1 MANINLNGRDVAVD
15 VPDDTP
21 LLWALR
27 DGLNL
32 TGTKF
37 GCGIA
42 MCGACTVH
50 VDGRPTRACVTPI
63 AAVGDQAVSTIDAMA
78 DDRVGRVVQ
87 QAWVELGVAQCG
99 YCQAGQIMSA
109 VALLKQQPKPSER
122 QIDEAMNSNICRCGT
137 YPRIRAA
144 IQLAA
149 SRLQGAK

>member
-1 MANINLNGRDVAVD
+1 MQTLTRIAAAHPSSDELT
-15 VPDDTP
+15 DTD
-21 LLWALR
+21 LWLC
-27 DGLNL
+27 DLQH
-32 TGTKF
+32 
-37 GCGIA
+37 I
-42 MCGACTVH
+42 
-50 VDGRPTRACVTPI
+50 DGRPTRACVTPI

-149 SRLQGAK
+149 TRLQGAK